1 MILRSEGGSGMVVAP
16 RFKVYLSILV
26 VMTLLVSCAC
36 ALAQEA
42 SMAGLSFTMEADP
55 ATMTA
60 PGKTKVTVRLAN
72 SGQADITTPM
82 ALYDGDNKPV
92 TSFFDGGTLSVLKV
106 GETKTWSGEYTV
118 TKAQLEAG
126 KVIFTLK
133 SSVVDSAGNVAQV
146 NLPAEAKLTYIGEKV
161 DLTINR
167 TVSPEVARKD
177 QTVTVQ
183 YELVNAGNVKLTDI
197 KLREHAS
204 ISSKTEIIKAIE
216 PGSSAS
222 IKFEKKAGTGDLQSH
237 PNLTYKKE
245 GSKEMFR
252 ATLDTLIIPAAKPNL
267 KLNLS
272 ADSTS
277 VNIGDK
283 VMLTLTMQND
293 GNVSYSGVTVKDKKL
308 GEVFT
313 NVDIPA
319 KQTVTRTQEVTMLE
333 TTNYQFELGLKD
345 NTGKEQTEKTNELKV
360 SAYDPAKMI
369 RLTVELSA
377 DRESI
382 LTLPGE
388 VYFTTVVTNNSDFEV
403 KNIKLLHGSNRVYT
417 IAALAP
423 GKSTTLTREY
433 SLSQAGKYQFAAEAV
448 DSQNNTQRFE
458 SNTLDIGYTPATP
471 KPTQEVFAT
480 VEPVVTYTPVP
491 AAAGTSSNSVNALF
505 VLTAVVGAL
514 FAIAFLL
521 FAASTLMRLR
531 ASRQSEAA
539 YDHLS
544 RSMKRDFSDAS
555 TYQAEESAE
564 ESAESA
570 PEKVLNEEELPHAKY
585 LKEETAE
592 EVKANEEET
601 ANKTES
607 EGGYR
612 LTRSG
617 ETREESDRPAVEART
632 RRASKHSKQ

>member
-1 MILRSEGGSGMVVAP
+1 MSIAP
-16 RFKVYLSILV
+16 RFKVYVTVLV
-26 VMTLLVSCAC
+26 LVALVAGLLCVS
-36 ALAQEA
+36 AQEVG
-42 SMAGLSFTMEADP
+42 MAGLSFTMEADP

-60 PGKTKVTVRLAN
+60 PGKIKITVRLAN

-82 ALYDGDNKPV
+82 ALYDGEDKPV

-106 GETKTWSGEYTV
+106 GESRTWSGEYAV

-133 SSVVDSAGNVAQV
+133 SSVVDASGNVAQV

-161 DLTINR
+161 DLTLQR
-167 TVSPEVARKD
+167 AVTPEVVRKD

-183 YELVNAGNVKLTDI
+183 YELVNGGNVKLTDI

-204 ISSKTEIIKAIE
+204 ISSKTETVKEIE
-216 PGSSAS
+216 PGASATV
-222 IKFEKKAGTGDLQSH
+222 KFEKKAGVADLQSH

-245 GSKEMFR
+245 GSKEVFR
-252 ATLDTLIIPAAKPNL
+252 ATLDTLVIPAAKPNL
-267 KLNLS
+267 KLNLA
-272 ADSTS
+272 ADNTS

-283 VMLTLTMQND
+283 VTLTLTMQND

-319 KQTVTRTQEVTMLE
+319 KQTVTRTHEVSMLE
-333 TTNYQFELGLKD
+333 TTSFQFELALKD
-345 NTGKEQTEKTNELKV
+345 NTGVSQTEKTNEIKV

-369 RLTVELSA
+369 RLAVELSA

-382 LTLPGE
+382 LTMPGE
-388 VYFTTVVTNNSDFEV
+388 IYFTTVVTNNSDFEV
-403 KNIKLLHGSNRVYT
+403 KNIKLLHGANRVYT

-423 GKSTTLTREY
+423 GKSATLMREY
-433 SLSQAGKYQFAAEAV
+433 SLSQAGKYQFAAEVV

-458 SNTLDIGYTPATP
+458 SNTLEIGYTLATP
-471 KPTQEVFAT
+471 KPTAEVLAT
-480 VEPVVTYTPVP
+480 VPPVVTYTPVP
-491 AAAGTSSNSVNALF
+491 ASSSASSNSVNALF

-514 FAIAFLL
+514 FAAAFLL
-521 FAASTLMRLR
+521 FAVSTLMRIR

-539 YDHLS
+539 YDHLA

-555 TYQAEESAE
+555 TYSAE
-564 ESAESA
+564 ESAHTPAEPKEEALS
-570 PEKVLNEEELPHAKY
+570 EEELPHAKY
-585 LKEETAE
+585 LKQEAAEPLAEQAAEAAPPPEE
-592 EVKANEEET
+592 
-601 ANKTES
+601 

-612 LTRSG
+612 LTRSAGNG
-617 ETREESDRPAVEART
+617 EEADRPAVEARA
-632 RRASKHSKQ
+632 RRASKHNKN

>member
-1 MILRSEGGSGMVVAP
+1 MVIAP
-16 RFKVYLSILV
+16 RFKVYLSVLV
-26 VMTLLVSCAC
+26 VLALLITGAC
-36 ALAQEA
+36 ALAQEVG
-42 SMAGLSFTMEADP
+42 MAGLSFTMETDP

-106 GETKTWSGEYTV
+106 GETKTWSGEYAV
-118 TKAQLEAG
+118 SKAQLEAG
-126 KVIFTLK
+126 KIIFTLK
-133 SSVVDSAGNVAQV
+133 SSVVDGAGNVAQV

-161 DLTINR
+161 DLTIKR
-167 TVSPEVARKD
+167 TVTPEVVRKD
-177 QTVTVQ
+177 QTVTVL
-183 YELVNAGNVKLTDI
+183 YELVNGGNVKLTDI

-204 ISSKTEIIKAIE
+204 ISSKTETIKSIE
-216 PGSSAS
+216 PGNSAS
-222 IKFEKKAGTGDLQSH
+222 VKFEKKAGTADLQSH
-237 PNLTYKKE
+237 PNVTYKKE
-245 GSKEMFR
+245 GSKEMLR
-252 ATLDTLIIPAAKPNL
+252 ATLDTLVIPAAKPNL
-267 KLNLS
+267 KLNLAAEPS
-272 ADSTS
+272 S

-283 VMLTLTMQND
+283 VTLTLTMQND
-293 GNVSYSGVTVKDKKL
+293 GNVAYEGVTVKDKKL
-308 GEVFT
+308 GEIFT

-333 TTNYQFELGLKD
+333 TTTFQFQLGLKD

-369 RLTVELSA
+369 RLTVEVSA

-382 LTLPGE
+382 LTVPGE
-388 VYFTTVVTNNSDFEV
+388 IYFTTVVTNNSDFEV
-403 KNIKLLHGSNRVYT
+403 KNIKLLHGANRVYT

-423 GKSTTLTREY
+423 GRSAKMTREY
-433 SLSQAGKYQFAAEAV
+433 ALSQAGKYQFAAEAV

-458 SNTLDIGYTPATP
+458 SNTLEIGYTPATP
-471 KPTQEVFAT
+471 RPTAEVHPT

-491 AAAGTSSNSVNALF
+491 ATQNTGSNSVNALF

-514 FAIAFLL
+514 FAVTFLL

-555 TYQAEESAE
+555 TYSADE
-564 ESAESA
+564 AVQPADEPEAESA
-570 PEKVLNEEELPHAKY
+570 LDEQELPHAKY

-592 EVKANEEET
+592 EVKATEEEV
-601 ANKTES
+601 ARKIED

-612 LTRSG
+612 LTRSA
-617 ETREESDRPAVEART
+617 ETREEADRPAVEART
-632 RRASKHSKQ
+632 RRASKHNHKE